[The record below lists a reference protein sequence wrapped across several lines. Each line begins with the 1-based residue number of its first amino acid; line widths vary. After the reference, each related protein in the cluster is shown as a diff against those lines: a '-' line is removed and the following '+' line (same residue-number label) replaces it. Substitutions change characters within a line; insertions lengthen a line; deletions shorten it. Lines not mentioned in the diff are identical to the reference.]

1 MPFYTSR
8 LRKRN
13 GLTKL
18 NLSLT
23 SITLTVALGLGLA
36 LPDFAS
42 AHEEEESGGIEMEG
56 GMTWILQSSNGAS
69 DANGG
74 DGTDLTYT
82 FDLSLSGQVGEHGT
96 AVVAFEGGG
105 GEGIDHRLQSL
116 STANYDAFVTDLISL
131 NPGTGDVLTDL
142 QALSISQLYYSH
154 SYRDGKIVLDVGKL
168 DVHSYL
174 DQNAYAN
181 DETEQFMSGIFTRTA
196 GTGYGEFTHYY
207 APGVVAIFA
216 LGNMFDLTVGA
227 ASTGGHVDGGGFNDF
242 GHRSAAATQIDFKPT
257 IAGHEGN
264 YRLYVIR
271 DDRVYIDINGNET
284 ANTVWGL
291 SFDQAVANGVGMFA
305 RYSNQDGDIEEN
317 SIKTT
322 WSVGAL
328 IEGGAWSRGDDAI
341 GIGYGSVNV
350 NDKSLEFAGDPNA
363 ADETRLEVFYRFTFS
378 DKFALTPDIQ
388 VIGNNGGNSTSDTIT
403 VYGIRGQV
411 DF

>member
-1 MPFYTSR
+1 MVFRTSPM
-8 LRKRN
+8 RKRN
-13 GLTKL
+13 ALITL
-18 NLSLT
+18 NQSLT
-23 SITLTVALGLGLA
+23 AITLIAALGLGLA
-36 LPDFAS
+36 LPDVAT
-42 AHEEEESGGIEMEG
+42 AHEEEEGGGIETEA
-56 GMTWILQSSNGAS
+56 GMTWYLQSSKGAS

-82 FDLSLSGQVGEHGT
+82 FDLILSGQVGDHGT

-105 GEGIDHRLQSL
+105 GEGIDRRLQSL

-131 NPGTGDVLTDL
+131 NPGTGEVLTDL

-154 SYRDGKIVLDVGKL
+154 SYRDAKIVLDVGKL
-168 DVHSYL
+168 DVHSYY

-207 APGVVAIFA
+207 APGVVANFA
-216 LGNMFDLTVGA
+216 LGSMVDLTVGA
-227 ASTGGHVDGGGFNDF
+227 ASTGGHFEGGGFNDF
-242 GHRSAAATQIDFKPT
+242 GHRSAAATQINFKPT
-257 IAGHEGN
+257 IAGHDGN
-264 YRLYVIR
+264 YRLYVIW
-271 DDRVYIDINGNET
+271 DDRVYIDLNGNET

-291 SFDQAVANGVGMFA
+291 SFDQAVANGFGLFA
-305 RYSNQDGDIEEN
+305 RYSNQNGDIEEN

-328 IEGGAWSRGDDAI
+328 IEGGAWRRGDDAI

-388 VIGNNGGNSTSDTIT
+388 VIGNNGGDKTSDTIT

-411 DF
+411 NF

>member
-1 MPFYTSR
+1 MIFRTSAS
-8 LRKRN
+8 RKRN
-13 GLTKL
+13 SFTDF
-18 NLSLT
+18 NPSVT
-23 SITLTVALGLGLA
+23 AITLVAALGLGLV

-42 AHEEEESGGIEMEG
+42 AHEDEEGGGIEMEG

-74 DGTDLTYT
+74 DGTDLTYS
-82 FDLSLSGQVGEHGT
+82 FDLALSGKVGEHGT

-105 GEGIDHRLQSL
+105 GEGINRRLQSL

-131 NPGTGDVLTDL
+131 NPETGDVLTDL

-154 SYRDGKIVLDVGKL
+154 SYLDGKIVLDAGKL
-168 DVHSYL
+168 DVHSYY

-207 APGVVAIFA
+207 APGVVANFA
-216 LGNMFDLTVGA
+216 LGSMIDLTVGA
-227 ASTGGHVDGGGFNDF
+227 ASTGGHTAGGGFDDF
-242 GHRSAAATQIDFKPT
+242 GHRSAAATQINFKPT
-257 IAGHEGN
+257 IAGQEGN

-271 DDRVYIDINGNET
+271 DSRAYIDLNGNET
-284 ANTVWGL
+284 VNAVWGL
-291 SFDQAVANGVGMFA
+291 SFDQAVANGVGLFA
-305 RYSNQDGDIEEN
+305 RYSNQNGDIEEN

-328 IEGGAWSRGDDAI
+328 IEGATWSRGDDAI

-363 ADETRLEVFYRFTFS
+363 ADETHLEVFYRLTIS

-388 VIGNNGGNSTSDTIT
+388 VIGNNGGNETSDTVT

-411 DF
+411 NF

>member
-1 MPFYTSR
+1 MVFRTSL
-8 LRKRN
+8 LRGGN
-13 GLTKL
+13 SFTEF
-18 NLSLT
+18 NQSLT
-23 SITLTVALGLGLA
+23 SIALTAALGLGLA
-36 LPDFAS
+36 LPDVVS
-42 AHEEEESGGIEMEG
+42 AHEEEEGGGIETEA
-56 GMTWILQSSNGAS
+56 GMTWYLQSSSGAP
-69 DANGG
+69 D

-82 FDLSLSGQVGEHGT
+82 FDLSLSGKVGDHGT
-96 AVVAFEGGG
+96 AVIAFEGGG

-168 DVHSYL
+168 DVHSYF

-207 APGVVAIFA
+207 APGVVANFA
-216 LGNMFDLTVGA
+216 LGSMVDLTVGA

-242 GHRSAAATQIDFKPT
+242 GHRSSAATQVNFKPT

-271 DDRVYIDINGNET
+271 DDRVYIDVNGNET

-291 SFDQAVANGVGMFA
+291 SFDQAVANGVGLFA
-305 RYSNQDGDIEEN
+305 RYSNQDADIVEN

-341 GIGYGSVNV
+341 GIGGPRDCSVQRK
-350 NDKSLEFAGDPNA
+350 DK
-363 ADETRLEVFYRFTFS
+363 
-378 DKFALTPDIQ
+378 Q
-388 VIGNNGGNSTSDTIT
+388 
-403 VYGIRGQV
+403 
-411 DF
+411 